1 MSRTTPPS
9 GWIINQTGDLLFFIG
24 TPLICLGILLFASQ
38 TYSSADI
45 ALFVLA
51 FFAVGHHLPG
61 LMRAYGERE
70 LFARY
75 KARFVVTPFLVA
87 ALVGWSVFNGHLGF
101 FIFLA
106 LWDLWHFF
114 MQHFGF
120 MRIYELKRRRP
131 TRGSARLDWLLSAA
145 WLGYVVIASPH
156 YLINFLERCQRYG
169 FGLYTWIS
177 PEWVGW
183 LRSGMLVVTVGI
195 TVLYL
200 LNIVREQR
208 QGVPIVWP
216 KLAITAITFGTSY
229 YAYVVLQDIL
239 LGYAI
244 IAMAHDIQYYAIV
257 WIYNHGVLRRSEEL
271 GGSFFRFLFRDGRFR
286 IVLFYVVLILAYGG
300 IEVLARAT
308 QSFLVYDLV
317 KVLIATSAFLHYYY
331 DGFMWKVR
339 KKEIRQNLVEG
350 AEGTGEASWRAG
362 GQAWLEA
369 RQQHWAP
376 FPYLFETGKQLV
388 YFGLPILFLAWTDAS
403 YSLSELESREYLVR
417 LTPSVAKSH
426 DDLGVAYTRKG
437 MLDQALAAHQQ
448 AIALDPGWAP
458 AHTHLGIALSLKG
471 QREQAIEQ
479 HLEAIRLDAGLAQAR
494 YNLGVEYSQAG
505 QLDQA
510 RAAFEQAIGLDA
522 GYGHAYHALG
532 QVCLQQGNRVEAATY
547 LAKAMELEQAAKR
560 RHLAQSAMPWAT
572 GTPMGD
578 S

>member
-1 MSRTTPPS
+1 MSGTTPPS
-9 GWIINQTGDLLFFIG
+9 GWIISRAGDLFFFIG
-24 TPLICLGILLFASQ
+24 TPLICLGILLLASQ
-38 TYSSADI
+38 TYDSADI

-75 KARFVVTPFLVA
+75 KARFVITPFLVA
-87 ALVGWSVFNGHLGF
+87 ALVGWSVFNGYLGF

-120 MRIYELKRRRP
+120 MRIYEIKRRRP
-131 TRGSARLDWLLSAA
+131 TLSSARLDWLLSAA

-183 LRSGMLVVTVGI
+183 LRTGMGYATVGI
-195 TVLYL
+195 TLCYL
-200 LNIVREQR
+200 FNLARER
-208 QGVPIVWP
+208 RRGVPIVWP
-216 KLAITAITFGTSY
+216 KLAISAITFATAY
-229 YAYVVLQDIL
+229 YAYIALQDIL
-239 LGYAI
+239 LGYAV

-271 GGSFFRFLFRDGRFR
+271 GASFFRFLFRDGRFR
-286 IVLFYVVLILAYGG
+286 IVLFYVALILAYGG

-308 QSFLVYDLV
+308 QNYLVYDLV

-339 KKEIRQNLVEG
+339 KREIRQNLVEG
-350 AEGTGEASWRAG
+350 VEGTGEASWRVRG
-362 GQAWLEA
+362 RAWLEA
-369 RQQHWAP
+369 RQQRWAV

-403 YSLSELESREYLVR
+403 YSLSEVEAREYLVR
-417 LTPSVAKSH
+417 LTPAVAKSH
-426 DDLGVAYTRKG
+426 DDLGVVYTRKG
-437 MLDQALAAHQQ
+437 LLDQALAAHQQ

-471 QREQAIEQ
+471 QREQAIRQ
-479 HLEAIRLDAGLAQAR
+479 HLEAIRLDPGLAQAR
-494 YNLGVEYSQAG
+494 YNLGVEYFQAG
-505 QLDQA
+505 QLPQA
-510 RAAFEQAIGLDA
+510 RAVFEQAIGLDA
-522 GYGHAYHALG
+522 GYSHAYGALG
-532 QVCLQQGNRVEAATY
+532 QVCLQQGNRTEAATY
-547 LAKAMELEQAAKR
+547 LARAKKLEQAAR
-560 RHLAQSAMPWAT
+560 RRRLGQSAMPWAT
-572 GTPMGD
+572 GTPLGD